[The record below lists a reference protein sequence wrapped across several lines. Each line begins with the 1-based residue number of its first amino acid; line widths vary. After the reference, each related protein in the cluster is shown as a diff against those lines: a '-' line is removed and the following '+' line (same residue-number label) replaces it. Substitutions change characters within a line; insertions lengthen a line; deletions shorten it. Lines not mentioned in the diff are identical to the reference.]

1 MVPQVPCVGCGVLG
15 SPTCLGPVRW
25 PPTVKVSVL
34 GEGSPL
40 TRYVN
45 LSSAHSE
52 PRQAHA
58 STVPRRHAHS
68 RAVWLFQIRLTRS
81 RGNTPGTSCRL
92 TTMNHLE
99 PSALGHSAPGSHSTR
114 ATRRRCPARPLR
126 LCGRSEP
133 TRGAGLHK
141 CHPPGTPCHLA
152 LHSPQA
158 MFVSS
163 AQRHRTIRRGLSP
176 CLRVCARLC
185 VCRGDSARVCA
196 CAHGGVRVRTRAV
209 TGNPSATG
217 PPPGAVRQ
225 PSRLFCALAPLSVD
239 ISLKALAGNTAGG
252 GEWQGPPGGAV
263 PRATRPA
270 YVHTEAAPTG
280 PRGPGPQ
287 SLNCPA
293 CCQPTGTF
301 REASPF
307 SNI

>member
-1 MVPQVPCVGCGVLG
+1 MVPQVPCVGCGVMG

-133 TRGAGLHK
+133 TRGAGLRK

-176 CLRVCARLC
+176 CLRVCPRRWACAEGTQPMSAC
-185 VCRGDSARVCA
+185 VRTAVRVQRGLSPCVRVCPRRCA
-196 CAHGGVRVRTRAV
+196 CAHACSHGESLSHRSTSGGC
-209 TGNPSATG
+209 PSAVSVILC
-217 PPPGAVRQ
+217 PR
-225 PSRLFCALAPLSVD
+225 PSVSGHFVKSSRWEH
-239 ISLKALAGNTAGG
+239 GG
-252 GEWQGPPGGAV
+252 WG
-263 PRATRPA
+263 
-270 YVHTEAAPTG
+270 
-280 PRGPGPQ
+280 
-287 SLNCPA
+287 
-293 CCQPTGTF
+293 
-301 REASPF
+301 
-307 SNI
+307 

>member
-1 MVPQVPCVGCGVLG
+1 MVPQVPCVGCGVMG

-176 CLRVCARLC
+176 CLRVCPR
-185 VCRGDSARVCA
+185 RCA
-196 CAHGGVRVRTRAV
+196 CAHACSHGESLSHRSTSGGC
-209 TGNPSATG
+209 PSAVSVILC
-217 PPPGAVRQ
+217 PR
-225 PSRLFCALAPLSVD
+225 PSVSGHFVKSSRWEH
-239 ISLKALAGNTAGG
+239 GG
-252 GEWQGPPGGAV
+252 WG
-263 PRATRPA
+263 
-270 YVHTEAAPTG
+270 
-280 PRGPGPQ
+280 
-287 SLNCPA
+287 
-293 CCQPTGTF
+293 
-301 REASPF
+301 
-307 SNI
+307 